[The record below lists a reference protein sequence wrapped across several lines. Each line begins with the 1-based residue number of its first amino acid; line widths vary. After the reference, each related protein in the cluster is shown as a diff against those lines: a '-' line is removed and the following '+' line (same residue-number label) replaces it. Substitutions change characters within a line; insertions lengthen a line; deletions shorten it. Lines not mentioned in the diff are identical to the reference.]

1 MTIRN
6 KASNIQ
12 LVPTDTSTAS
22 KAKTQQL
29 KEEINKLIRSMSDD
43 NSHKVVDTTT
53 TTTTK
58 SAGATNKS
66 GEASAIKQMQLIVT
80 KGSLEAALFYL
91 KTCSCLRPRQAS
103 RLLSIKQL
111 VPGCYQ
117 GSSEIVKSIKSKK
130 ERLAKTTYYNN
141 MFKLKEYYVKQ
152 CRSLNCFG
160 CVLFTV
166 KEIVFDQFN
175 EATSLPT
182 TGNITFKKYKRLLA
196 IRPDK
201 ISLIDYKTKTLIRSE
216 RMSDLKSWLSGDG
229 YYNLTPVYLLNPR
242 GNMGDGFESNPDLDA
257 FNQNQ
262 FVNQTFSSQFAN
274 FFRFGRSFDMDKLF
288 VIQFRSCKWHLQI
301 GKFFFYSIPS
311 LWQPH
316 L

>member
-1 MTIRN
+1 M
-6 KASNIQ
+6 S
-12 LVPTDTSTAS
+12 DTSKVADTGKSTTTNDNKNNEPASSNAS
-22 KAKTQQL
+22 KMQPILANGSF
-29 KEEINKLIRSMSDD
+29 E
-43 NSHKVVDTTT
+43 
-53 TTTTK
+53 
-58 SAGATNKS
+58 SAF
-66 GEASAIKQMQLIVT
+66 
-80 KGSLEAALFYL
+80 FYL
-91 KTCSCLRPRQAS
+91 KSCSCFSPQRAS
-103 RLLSIKQL
+103 RLLTVKQL
-111 VPGCYQ
+111 VPRSYQ
-117 GSSEIVKSIKSKK
+117 RASDIVKSIKNKK
-130 ERLAKTTYYNN
+130 ERLAKTNYYNS

-201 ISLIDYKTKTLIRSE
+201 ISLIDYKTKMLIRSE

-242 GNMGDGFESNPDLDA
+242 GNLGEGFESNPDLDT

-274 FFRFGRSFDMDKLF
+274 FFRFGKSFDMDKLF

-301 GKFFFYSIPS
+301 GKLRSSAFSTLYVCMLKLCDLKVLEQNHFSKG
-311 LWQPH
+311 L
-316 L
+316 